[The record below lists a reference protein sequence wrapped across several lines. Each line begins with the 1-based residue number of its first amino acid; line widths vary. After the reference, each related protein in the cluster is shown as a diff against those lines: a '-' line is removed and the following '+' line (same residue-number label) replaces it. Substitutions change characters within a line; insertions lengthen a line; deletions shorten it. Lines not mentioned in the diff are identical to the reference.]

1 MIYIGADHRGFE
13 LKAVVG
19 EWLLQ
24 NGYEFEDVGNHIFDP
39 DDDYVDYAI
48 KVGEMIEGGEKNE
61 RGIIICGSGHGV
73 EMGANR
79 FPRVRAIIG
88 YNSQV
93 TVRGREHEDA
103 NILVLPSDW
112 VDQEEAIVRVN
123 LFLQT
128 EKNTS
133 ARYEKR
139 RAKFMNLRVR

>member
-1 MIYIGADHRGFE
+1 M
-13 LKAVVG
+13 V
-19 EWLLQ
+19 
-24 NGYEFEDVGNHIFDP
+24 
-39 DDDYVDYAI
+39 
-48 KVGEMIEGGEKNE
+48 
-61 RGIIICGSGHGV
+61 
-73 EMGANR
+73 ANR

-93 TVRGREHEDA
+93 TVQGREHEDA

>member
-1 MIYIGADHRGFE
+1 M
-13 LKAVVG
+13 
-19 EWLLQ
+19 Q
-24 NGYEFEDVGNHIFDP
+24 
-39 DDDYVDYAI
+39 
-48 KVGEMIEGGEKNE
+48 
-61 RGIIICGSGHGV
+61 
-73 EMGANR
+73 
-79 FPRVRAIIG
+79 
-88 YNSQV
+88 
-93 TVRGREHEDA
+93 GREHEDA